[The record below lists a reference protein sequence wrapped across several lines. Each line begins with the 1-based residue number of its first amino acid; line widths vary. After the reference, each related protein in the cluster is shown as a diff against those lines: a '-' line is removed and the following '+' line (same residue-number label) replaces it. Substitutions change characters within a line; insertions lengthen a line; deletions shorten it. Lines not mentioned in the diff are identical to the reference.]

1 MTAKRDEGTP
11 ELKSPGDEAS
21 RDIASTQLRN
31 ERGSSDDGE
40 GTTKGTDVRIA
51 SSPGQEEKGD
61 FLGGHQ

>member
-31 ERGSSDDGE
+31 ERGSSEDGE
-40 GTTKGTDVRIA
+40 GTTKETDVRIA
-51 SSPGQEEKGD
+51 SSPARRRRGIFWGD
-61 FLGGHQ
+61 HQ